1 MRRASA
7 WIVVLAALIG
17 LRVLAKPEAATVARS
32 SNTDRPVGSAPS
44 PSPRQA
50 LGRLPLIFAEQRGQY
65 CPEVR
70 YRTVLSS
77 QVATLTDEGLVLT
90 RLGRSGSGSDAPLL
104 GHNIRLRFASAST
117 GRTAPARLVAVDPAQ
132 TRCSWFPGND
142 SEHWVTDVPTWATV
156 RYEDV
161 VPGVD
166 IDVHG
171 RSGALEYDVLAAAG
185 ADPADLVVVVE
196 GADSVRVA
204 DDGSV
209 EIDTPLG
216 TMRQQLPLTWQ
227 VLESGERRPLACA
240 ARAVAPDRFAFAV
253 AGRDSS
259 AALVIDPQLAYGTF
273 VEGTQSDAGWAIA
286 VDDAGAAYVAGTTYG
301 PDFPVTP
308 GSFDV
313 TPPTDQT
320 DAVVFKLLPDGSALE
335 FSTFLGGSGSPDS
348 PSAIKLDMLGR
359 VLIVGGTGSRDFPT
373 TLGAWSQ
380 SLLGMSNA
388 YVTQLNPTG
397 TALLYS
403 TYFGGNG
410 LDGPGDVAIDG
421 VGRAILGGTTSSP
434 NLPVTSNAL
443 QRTLVGNSCGYLA
456 RFSADGSTV
465 DYCTYIHSDIGA
477 GLYGV
482 AVDPSGN
489 MYVGGSVSS
498 TLGFPV
504 TPGAFQTVHNGWGD
518 AYVLKIA
525 EDGVLSWGTLLGGS
539 DFDRLLG
546 LEVDSAGRVH
556 ACGFTHSF
564 NFPTTPGAADLV
576 FNGEKDCW
584 VTELAAD
591 GASAVF
597 STYLGGSDYEDAE
610 EIALDAEG
618 HSYIVSNTSS
628 SNFPVTP
635 DAVDP
640 ILNKP
645 GGSDVHVAKLS
656 ADGSTL
662 LHGTFI
668 GGSTPTDLELAYG
681 IAVDPQG
688 NPYITG
694 YTLAA
699 NFPTTTG
706 AFDTH
711 LDGPNG
717 LFVVK
722 LDLSPWSDDGPGLAG
737 TGSLVPALSGS
748 GTLQPH
754 SPGALQLLDAKPL
767 SPCWLIVGVSKLS
780 APFKGGTF
788 VPSPLLVVPLATNGQ
803 GAATLQWAAWPA
815 GLPAGSKLWFQVW
828 IADPGGPAGYAAS
841 NGLRAVMP
849 VVAP

>member
-1 MRRASA
+1 
-7 WIVVLAALIG
+7 
-17 LRVLAKPEAATVARS
+17 
-32 SNTDRPVGSAPS
+32 
-44 PSPRQA
+44 
-50 LGRLPLIFAEQRGQY
+50 
-65 CPEVR
+65 
-70 YRTVLSS
+70 
-77 QVATLTDEGLVLT
+77 
-90 RLGRSGSGSDAPLL
+90 
-104 GHNIRLRFASAST
+104 
-117 GRTAPARLVAVDPAQ
+117 
-132 TRCSWFPGND
+132 
-142 SEHWVTDVPTWATV
+142 
-156 RYEDV
+156 
-161 VPGVD
+161 VD

-171 RSGALEYDVLAAAG
+171 RSGWLEYDVVAAPG
-185 ADPADLVVVVE
+185 VDLADLVVVVE
-196 GADSVRVA
+196 GADCVRVA

-209 EIDTPLG
+209 EIVTPLG
-216 TMRQQLPLTWQ
+216 TIRQPPPRTWE
-227 VLESGERRPLACA
+227 VLESGESRPLACA
-240 ARAVAPDRFAFAV
+240 VRAVAPDRIGFTI

-259 AALVIDPQLAYGTF
+259 AGLVIDPQVAYGTF
-273 VEGTQSDAGWAIA
+273 VEGSQSDEGWGIS
-286 VDDAGAAYVAGTTYG
+286 VDESGSAYVVGTTAS

-308 GSFDV
+308 GAFDAA
-313 TPPTDQT
+313 PPTDQV
-320 DAVVFKLLPDGSALE
+320 DAVVFKLTPDGMSLIYA
-335 FSTFLGGSGSPDS
+335 TFLGGTGGGDS
-348 PSAIKLDMLGR
+348 PVAIKLDS
-359 VLIVGGTGSRDFPT
+359 VGSAYVAGATTSRDFPT
-373 TLGAWSQ
+373 TPGAYSN
-380 SLLGMSNA
+380 SLNGVADAYLVKLNA
-388 YVTQLNPTG
+388 MG
-397 TALLYS
+397 TRLVFSTLFGASGSDGCGDLALDAENRL
-403 TYFGGNG
+403 
-410 LDGPGDVAIDG
+410 V
-421 VGRAILGGTTSSP
+421 LGGGTSSLD
-434 NLPVTSNAL
+434 LPVTPNAV
-443 QRTLVGNSCGYLA
+443 QSTLVGNPCSYLA
-456 RFSADGSTV
+456 RFSADGSTLE
-465 DYCTYIHSDIGA
+465 YCTYIHSDIGA
-477 GLYGV
+477 YAFAV
-482 AVDPSGN
+482 AVDPSGG

-498 TLGFPV
+498 TAGFPV

-525 EDGVLSWGTLLGGS
+525 EDGLLSWGTLLGGT

-546 LEVDSAGRVH
+546 LEVDSEGRVH

-564 NFPTTPGAADLV
+564 NFPTTPGAADLT

-584 VTELAAD
+584 VTELAPD
-591 GASAVF
+591 GAGLVF

-610 EIALDAEG
+610 DIALDAEG

-699 NFPTTTG
+699 NFPTTPG

-711 LDGPNG
+711 LDGPSG

-722 LDLSPWSDDGPGLAG
+722 LDLSPWSNDGPGLAG
-737 TGSLVPALSGS
+737 TGSLVPQLSGS

-754 SPGALQLLDAKPL
+754 SPGALHLVDAKPL

-788 VPSPLLVVPLATNGQ
+788 VPSPLLVVPLA
-803 GAATLQWAAWPA
+803 
-815 GLPAGSKLWFQVW
+815 
-828 IADPGGPAGYAAS
+828 DPGGPAGYAAS

-849 VVAP
+849 VVDGP